1 MTREEAK
8 QLVKQ
13 AMSSGN
19 TTSVKEALDI
29 YKQVRYTLDQEAN
42 QLFLTAQNI
51 FGQNI

>member
-8 QLVKQ
+8 HLVKE
-13 AMSSGN
+13 AMLSGDISN
-19 TTSVKEALDI
+19 VKEALNI